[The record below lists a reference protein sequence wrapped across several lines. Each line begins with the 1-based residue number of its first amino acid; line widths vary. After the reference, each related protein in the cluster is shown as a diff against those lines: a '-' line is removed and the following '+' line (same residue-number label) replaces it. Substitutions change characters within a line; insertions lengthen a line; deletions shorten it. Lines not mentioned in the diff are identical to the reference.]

1 MLLNK
6 VTDAVQ
12 QYRRCCKQLCSIA
25 VLLKKYLS
33 INSKKGQVMLAFPIR
48 TERMELI
55 PATVKLY
62 LLDLHDRVGL
72 ATALRAD
79 VPGEWPPEQITSE
92 VMEEFLKLMRAGNRK
107 VWNFYWLCRPK
118 ACAPNVLIGS
128 GGFLANAKGVL
139 ELGYSVLP
147 AYQKQGYATE
157 AVRSMVEWAF
167 SALPIDR
174 IIAYTY
180 PHLIAS
186 IHVLEKNG
194 FTFTGNGPEGGTLTY
209 ELRNRS
215 EN

>member
-1 MLLNK
+1 MH
-6 VTDAVQ
+6 
-12 QYRRCCKQLCSIA
+12 
-25 VLLKKYLS
+25 
-33 INSKKGQVMLAFPIR
+33 AFPIR

-62 LLDLHDRVGL
+62 LLDLHDRTGL
-72 ATALRAD
+72 ATALNAS

-92 VMEEFLKLMRAGNRK
+92 VIEEFLKLMRAGDRK
-107 VWNFYWLCRPK
+107 VWSFYWLAQPDDCD
-118 ACAPNVLIGS
+118 PNVLIGS
-128 GGFLANAKGVL
+128 GGFLASAKGGL

-147 AYQKQGYATE
+147 TYQQQGYATE

-167 SALPIDR
+167 SALRIDH

-186 IHVLEKNG
+186 IRVLEKNG
-194 FTFTGNGPEGGTLTY
+194 FTFTGNGPEEGTITY
-209 ELRNRS
+209 ELRNRP